1 MLKLLSISSSS
12 TAKLMRF
19 DLKQGFPQA
28 TLDADTAVAHLNFSA
43 ANNTGY
49 PRLRHQKK
57 GKRAIMVSGGSGS
70 NFFLWNDFNNPAEIY
85 IPPVSFSGMVFV
97 AEINEMFYAV
107 GGDSPFLYVFSA
119 VDDTFIPVDTTGL
132 GRVVDLKFSD
142 DNSKMVVV
150 HNTAPN
156 IRIYNT
162 ADWTFQEPAGSIPAG
177 INRQAVSFSK
187 DNTHIFTLGLSTP
200 FISVFKADMSERTR
214 VETSGTYNCYAN
226 AKAEYHP
233 YKENTIMVANGSGS
247 TTGRKSFYEYN
258 IISGVAADI
267 FPPEHRVQ
275 CTAFSVCLTFGL
287 IYCAHSAVTES
298 DGTRT
303 YTSAIRLSDYTRIG
317 NLTELE
323 FVTSSVG
330 TITDF
335 TVIETDLHK
344 VSGTVRD
351 INNDPAARLITA
363 HNRDSGKAVAR
374 TTSDP
379 VTGNYELILPNS
391 KEVDIQFHTAD
402 GELLNDLFYARV
414 IPEPMT

>member
-1 MLKLLSISSSS
+1 MLKLLSVSASSA
-12 TAKLMRF
+12 AKLMRF
-19 DLKQGFPQA
+19 DLRQGFPQA
-28 TLDADTAVAHLNFSA
+28 ALDSDTALAHPNFSST
-43 ANNTGY
+43 NNTGY

-57 GKRAIMVSGGSGS
+57 GKRAIMVSGGTGS
-70 NFFLWNDFNNPAEIY
+70 NFFLWNDFNNPAELY
-85 IPPVSFSGMVFV
+85 SPPVSFSGSVFV

-187 DNTHIFTLGLSTP
+187 DNTHIFTIGLSP
-200 FISVFKADMSERTR
+200 PYISVFKADMSERTR
-214 VETSGTYNCYAN
+214 VETSSNYACYNN

-233 YKENTIMVANGSGS
+233 YKENTIMVANGAGS
-247 TTGRKSFYEYN
+247 TSARKVFYEYN
-258 IISGVAADI
+258 IVSGVATDI
-267 FPPEHRVQ
+267 FPTDKRVP
-275 CTAFSVCLTFGL
+275 CTAFSVCLAFDL
-287 IYCAHSAVTES
+287 IYCAHGYIDES
-298 DGTRT
+298 DGTRA
-303 YTSAIRLSDYTRIG
+303 YTSVIRLSDYTRIG
-317 NLTELE
+317 RLPELE
-323 FVTSSVG
+323 LVTSAVT

-351 INNDPAARLITA
+351 INNDPAERLITA
-363 HNRDSGKAVAR
+363 HYRDNGKAVAR
-374 TTSDP
+374 ATSDP
-379 VTGNYELILPNS
+379 VTGNYELILPDS